1 MKQLGNQPKCD
12 CGKRM
17 IYFNG
22 NCFIK
27 SSSVVGVA
35 VQVKVLNGSR
45 LIWTIVLDAVFWFT
59 AYSIVASGLKDCN

>member
-12 CGKRM
+12 CGKRWM
-17 IYFNG
+17 IYFSGNG
-22 NCFIK
+22 FIR

-45 LIWTIVLDAVFWFT
+45 LI
-59 AYSIVASGLKDCN
+59 

>member
-45 LIWTIVLDAVFWFT
+45 LI
-59 AYSIVASGLKDCN
+59 